1 MKADTVCCRWLAL
14 ISACVLSAGLSGCG
28 QYQMR
33 GVVVEGAVSTI
44 RIVGEDD
51 PRLLEGHGLPMA
63 TIDATLDPE
72 RLSRKQ
78 LPRGISDVDGTFG
91 VVVDETGAG
100 YLDYY
105 ARVIVRRAGYDTAV
119 ENIRVPGPRQRLLV
133 TLARGED
140 RYKPDE
146 PNVLDETLEMSKPYM
161 R

>member
-1 MKADTVCCRWLAL
+1 MKADLGRYRWMAL
-14 ISACVLSAGLSGCG
+14 LLVCVLSAGLTGCG

-44 RIVGEDD
+44 RVVNEDD
-51 PRLLEGHGLPMA
+51 PRLLEGYGLPMA

-78 LPRGISDVDGTFG
+78 LPRGVSEVDGTFG
-91 VVVDETGAG
+91 IPVDETGAG

-119 ENIRVPGPRQRLLV
+119 ENIRVPGPHQRLLV

-146 PNVLDETLEMSKPYM
+146 PDVLSETLEMGKPYM

>member
-1 MKADTVCCRWLAL
+1 MRAGTLSCRWM
-14 ISACVLSAGLSGCG
+14 IFIFVCVLSAGLCGCE

-44 RIVGEDD
+44 RVVKDDD
-51 PRLLEGHGLPMA
+51 PRLLEGYALPMA
-63 TIDATLDPE
+63 TIDATLDAE

-91 VVVDETGAG
+91 VPVDEAGAG
-100 YLDYY
+100 YLNYY
-105 ARVIVRRAGYDTAV
+105 ARVIVRRAGYDTAM
-119 ENIRVPGPRQRLLV
+119 ENVRVPGPGQRLLV

-140 RYKPDE
+140 RYKPEE
-146 PNVLDETLEMSKPYM
+146 PDVLSETLEMSKPYM